1 MKFSE
6 WLVMGAIV
14 ILCVILLA
22 SCTTTLEPQKVECD
36 FASEHRVQPQWSKPL
51 DEGVLMDCEAAVG
64 NVMKCYVHKEKA
76 NG

>member
-22 SCTTTLEPQKVECD
+22 SCSEPQPKTECD
-36 FASEHRVQPQWSKPL
+36 FASEHRPQWSKPL